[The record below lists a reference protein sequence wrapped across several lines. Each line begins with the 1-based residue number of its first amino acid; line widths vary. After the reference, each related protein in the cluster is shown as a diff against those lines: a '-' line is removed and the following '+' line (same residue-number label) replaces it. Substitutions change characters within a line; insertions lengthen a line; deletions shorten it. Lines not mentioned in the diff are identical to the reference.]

1 MGKVRY
7 SEHPS
12 MEDAELVTL
21 RGKKITVTDEEFAM
35 MLEKAGGFKS
45 RVAKQLGISVSAVCH
60 RIQRSEYLREACKT
74 VEETILDLAEASL
87 VAAAQKGEPWA
98 VTFILKC
105 KGRKRGWIERQDVV
119 FGDGGEEPPPPFM
132 IELHDAQYV
141 AAERARTDAEFAG
154 IADELAEAARPLPA
168 PSADAGGNGGGSPA
182 NAETRQCD
190 EKGACSPPRGGGY
203 ADTSAPPASDC
214 AHVVT
219 HESAW
224 QPKRPLRPSEVEALK
239 RAKREAE
246 RQAQPQTAAKPTGR
260 YVAHKSSVI
269 RPLQER

>member
-87 VAAAQKGEPWA
+87 VKAAQNGEPWA

-119 FGDGGEEPPPPFM
+119 FGDGGEEPPPPFV
-132 IELHDAQYV
+132 IELHDSQYIEEERKRQE
-141 AAERARTDAEFAG
+141 AELERAIGAMTVDVTPIAGTGGGERTESTTGATENAPKPEEKQ
-154 IADELAEAARPLPA
+154 APA
-168 PSADAGGNGGGSPA
+168 PEPKPA
-182 NAETRQCD
+182 
-190 EKGACSPPRGGGY
+190 EKPGEAPVEAKPEPKPEPKPQPPSPP
-203 ADTSAPPASDC
+203 PP
-214 AHVVT
+214 
-219 HESAW
+219 
-224 QPKRPLRPSEVEALK
+224 PPRPLRPSEVEALK
-239 RAKREAE
+239 RARMEA
-246 RQAQPQTAAKPTGR
+246 QGVAKPQTGPTGR
-260 YVAHKSSVI
+260 YMALPAGFH
-269 RPLQER
+269 RR